1 LLKKGKKKV
10 ENNNTFERDLNTF
23 AGNKLKEF
31 RKKKKLTQKQ
41 LGEIIDKS
49 DNTISNY
56 EKGLIA
62 LNQDVL
68 FSLAK
73 ALDVKVDDFFPQ
85 NYMSE
90 SLHQAVSTTDEDLN
104 LADMAF
110 LKELMDYIKSLGED
124 ERKYLMSNIEM
135 AVEIFKK
142 NRN

>member
-1 LLKKGKKKV
+1 M

-104 LADMAF
+104 LSDMAF

>member
-1 LLKKGKKKV
+1 MMNTK
-10 ENNNTFERDLNTF
+10 ENFERDLNTF
-23 AGNKLKEF
+23 AGNKIKEF

-41 LGEIIDKS
+41 LGELIDKS

-68 FSLAK
+68 FSLAE

-85 NYMSE
+85 KDASG
-90 SLHQAVSTTDEDLN
+90 SLHQAVTTTDEN
-104 LADMAF
+104 LTVGDMAF
-110 LKELMDYIKSLGED
+110 LKELMDYIKSLDEN
-124 ERKYLMSNIEM
+124 ERKYLMNNIEM

>member
-1 LLKKGKKKV
+1 M

-90 SLHQAVSTTDEDLN
+90 SLHQAVSTTDEELN
-104 LADMAF
+104 LSDMAF

>member
-1 LLKKGKKKV
+1 MM
-10 ENNNTFERDLNTF
+10 NTDEKFDKNLNTF
-23 AGNKLKEF
+23 IGTKIREF
-31 RKKKKLTQKQ
+31 RKKKNLTQKR
-41 LGEIIDKS
+41 LGELIKKS

-56 EKGLIA
+56 EKGVIA

-68 FSLAK
+68 FNLAK

-85 NYMSE
+85 KETSV
-90 SLHQAVSTTDEDLN
+90 SLHQAIVNTNEN
-104 LADMAF
+104 LTIRDMAF
-110 LKELMDYIKSLGED
+110 LKELMDYIKSLDEV

>member
-1 LLKKGKKKV
+1 MM
-10 ENNNTFERDLNTF
+10 NTKDNFERDLNIF
-23 AGNKLKEF
+23 AGNKIKEF

-41 LGEIIDKS
+41 LGKLIDKS

-68 FSLAK
+68 FSLAE

-85 NYMSE
+85 KVSAG
-90 SLHQAVSTTDEDLN
+90 SLHQAVATTDEN
-104 LADMAF
+104 LTVGDMAF
-110 LKELMDYIKSLGED
+110 LKELMDYIKSLD
-124 ERKYLMSNIEM
+124 ETERRYLMSNIEM